1 VAKTRVVPRMIV
13 LWGAAR
19 VGLGVVALSAPRA
32 VAALWV
38 GPLPRPAGVVLGRAL
53 GGRDVA
59 LGLGTLVSAMTGRSV
74 IPWVVASGGADAV
87 DAVATLLVRSE
98 LPPGRRELVTVA
110 AGGSALVA
118 LLLAT
123 SSIGRADTTHGGGVR
138 QAGGRTALRHQR
150 HGIQS

>member
-1 VAKTRVVPRMIV
+1 MRRTGAVPRITS

-19 VGLGVVALSAPRA
+19 VGLGVVALIAPRA

-38 GPLPRPAGVVLGRAL
+38 GPVRGPAGAVLGRAL

-87 DAVATLLVRSE
+87 DAVATLLARSE
-98 LPPGRRELVTVA
+98 LPRRRRELVVAA

-118 LLLAT
+118 LLLAV
-123 SSIGRADTTHGGGVR
+123 SSTGRGGAAERVSSR
-138 QAGGRTALRHQR
+138 PRALLP
-150 HGIQS
+150 G